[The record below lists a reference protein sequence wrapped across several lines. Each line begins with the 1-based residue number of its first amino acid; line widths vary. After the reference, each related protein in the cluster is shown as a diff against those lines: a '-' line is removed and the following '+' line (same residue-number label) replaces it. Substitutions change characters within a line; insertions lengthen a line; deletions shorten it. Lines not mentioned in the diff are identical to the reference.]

1 MSDSIPS
8 FDLQEYYNKLVAI
21 GYFADD
27 DRAPLPY
34 MLNHNLVSTNKCNY
48 NQYHEI
54 PTQNDYNIE
63 YISIPKNGTHYVI
76 NKFKIESENQ
86 CKGVGAARIP
96 PSAQL
101 ACGTIEKSIF
111 NNNNNYK
118 MVIIREPISRAIS
131 SYQEML
137 KLREDCPWSTPI
149 TRKLMFY
156 KTRDNVEKSFAY
168 FLHEIYKYGFYD
180 QHMFS
185 QYECINNELL
195 YYKSFKNNIFILFE
209 NMKDELEEVAKIH
222 KIDSISDEE
231 AKSQFINKGSSEVK
245 ERIMKLI
252 TENDKYLKVIKH
264 LYSEDFKL
272 YEKVKN
278 EDRFYR

>member
-1 MSDSIPS
+1 M
-8 FDLQEYYNKLVAI
+8 FDRQKYYNQLVAI

-27 DRAPLPY
+27 GPLPLHQMFNY
-34 MLNHNLVSTNKCNY
+34 NLASTNKCNY
-48 NQYHEI
+48 NQYYEI
-54 PTQNDYNIE
+54 TTQNDYNIE
-63 YISIPKNGTHYVI
+63 YIFIPKNGTHYVI
-76 NKFKIESENQ
+76 NKFKIEPENQ
-86 CKGVGAARIP
+86 LKGVGDLSFSIGVG
-96 PSAQL
+96 S
-101 ACGTIEKSIF
+101 TEKSIF

-118 MVIIREPISRAIS
+118 MVVIRDPISRAIS

-180 QHMFS
+180 QHIFS